1 MGTVPIP
8 VSVLTSRLAAPVV
21 LANIA
26 TSIPY
31 RQYCFAHH
39 SCLTNMEA
47 DEAQSSGLVGDELS
61 NLLGNELAPAASRLG
76 LRAPGDRRVR
86 GFPGRNPWVK

>member
-1 MGTVPIP
+1 MGAAPIP

-31 RQYCFAHH
+31 RQYCFALH
-39 SCLTNMEA
+39 SCR
-47 DEAQSSGLVGDELS
+47 QSSGKHRDSFETGARK
-61 NLLGNELAPAASRLG
+61 APAEGSKPAVT
-76 LRAPGDRRVR
+76 P
-86 GFPGRNPWVK
+86 

>member
-8 VSVLTSRLAAPVV
+8 ISVLTSRLAAPVV

-39 SCLTNMEA
+39 SCPEGSDIPSVAVETEP
-47 DEAQSSGLVGDELS
+47 GGD
-61 NLLGNELAPAASRLG
+61 
-76 LRAPGDRRVR
+76 
-86 GFPGRNPWVK
+86 